1 MRFVDRTGE
10 KFNSLT
16 VVKFVRYSTDKK
28 KAFWLFRCDCGTEK
42 VLNLYEVKRGN
53 IKSCGCTRNAYNETL
68 KAERFYFTCPICGKE
83 SYKRQ
88 SEIQPTNYCSK
99 KCYQATLN
107 KSQYITEGEITKI
120 IIPNK
125 TKGEVVAFIDTKN
138 LEKVRPFS
146 WALERNN
153 YVSHRGRRVYVKL
166 HRLITNCPDDMQVD
180 HIDRNPLNNLENN
193 LRICTPSEN
202 MQNKSKISKHNKSC
216 GVKNITWSKKENKWI
231 VTIQIQNTR
240 KQIGKFVN
248 LEDAKIAAQEA
259 REKYH
264 PFFIK

>member
-1 MRFVDRTGE
+1 MVQRIDITGQ
-10 KFNSLT
+10 KFNFLT
-16 VVKFVRYSTDKK
+16 AIERIKGGY
-28 KAFWLFRCDCGTEK
+28 WLFRCDCGVEK
-42 VLNLYEVKRGN
+42 ILDSYDVKRN
-53 IKSCGCTRNAYNETL
+53 KTKSCGCQQYIYNKET
-68 KAERFYFTCPICGKE
+68 KSKMSNVKCSNCGKE
-83 SYKRQ
+83 FYKRKKNEQ
-88 SEIQPTNYCSK
+88 ENHYCSK

-107 KSQYITEGEITKI
+107 KSQYITEGGITKI

-125 TKGEVVAFIDTKN
+125 TKGEVIAIIDTKN
-138 LEKVRPFS
+138 LEKVRHFS

-193 LRICTPSEN
+193 LRICTEFEN
-202 MQNKSKISKHNKSC
+202 KQNKPMLNKINKSS
-216 GVKNITWSKKENKWI
+216 GIKNITWDKTKNRWQVGITKNKKFI
-231 VTIQIQNTR
+231 F
-240 KQIGKFVN
+240 IGYYKD

-264 PFFIK
+264 PFFVDK